1 MPSIQAIS
9 GVDRGVDS
17 TQTRYECRMGHDHS
31 HATAA
36 AGHRSRLAV
45 VLGITSLV
53 FVAQLV
59 GALLSGS
66 LALIADAAHMLTDAT
81 GVAIALLA
89 TTLALRPPTSQ
100 RTYGLQRAEILAA
113 LANSVLITVLA
124 GWVLWEAWQRW
135 ADPPDVATG
144 LMIAVASGGAV
155 ANAISLLLLRQG
167 ARESLNMKGAYLEV
181 LGDLLGSC
189 AVILAGVVIA
199 VTGWLR
205 ADVVASFVIGLLI
218 LPRAW
223 ALLREVVDVLLEAT
237 PAGVDLDDVRRHLEE
252 VEGVVDVHDL
262 HAWTISSG
270 VPVLTAHVTVDD
282 ACIDAGRGGPVLDR
296 LQSCVAED
304 FGIEHSTFQLEPVGH
319 RDHEHQP
326 HD

>member
-1 MPSIQAIS
+1 MN
-9 GVDRGVDS
+9 G
-17 TQTRYECRMGHDHS
+17 RMGHAHGHGS
-31 HATAA
+31 ATAD
-36 AGHRSRLAV
+36 HRGRLAL
-45 VLGITSLV
+45 VLGLTLLV

-59 GALLSGS
+59 GGLVSGS
-66 LALIADAAHMLTDAT
+66 LALVADAAHMLTDAT

-89 TTLALRPPTSQ
+89 STLALRPPTPT
-100 RTYGLQRAEILAA
+100 RTFGLQRAEILAA
-113 LANSVLITVLA
+113 LANAVLITVLA

-135 ADPPDVATG
+135 SDPPEVATG
-144 LMIAVASGGAV
+144 LMIAVATGGAV
-155 ANAISLLLLRQG
+155 ANAVSLLLLRPG
-167 ARESLNMKGAYLEV
+167 SRESLNVRGAYLEV

-189 AVILAGVVIA
+189 AVIAAGVVIA
-199 VTGWLR
+199 LTGWLR
-205 ADVVASFVIGLLI
+205 ADVIASFVIGLLI

-237 PAGVDLDDVRRHLEE
+237 PAGVDLEEVRRHLEE

-262 HAWTISSG
+262 HAWTIASG

-296 LQSCVAED
+296 LQACTAAH
-304 FGIEHSTFQLEPVGH
+304 FGIEHSTFQLEPTGH